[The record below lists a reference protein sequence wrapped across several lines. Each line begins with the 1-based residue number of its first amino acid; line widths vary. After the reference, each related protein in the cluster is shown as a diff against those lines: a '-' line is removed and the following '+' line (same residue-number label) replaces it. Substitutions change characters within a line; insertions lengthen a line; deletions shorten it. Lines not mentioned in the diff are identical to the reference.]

1 MSSVEEEFLEVLERL
16 IRKVLADEFD
26 AIWSEIEDLKSR
38 VAWLERSR

>member
-16 IRKVLADEFD
+16 IRKILAEEFD

-38 VAWLERSR
+38 VAWLEQSK